1 MNVISPNTHEVIF
14 KVRGSGLSLL
24 ERKMFKC
31 MAVICERGG
40 TGDNWARIRHTDFG
54 VNNNGGV
61 TRAQAIQAGIGG
73 EYKGYIQIKNGYIQ
87 GQQSKGYLV
96 TDRGKNALKKVLKI
110 FFREAA
116 LGEGAD
122 DRKKWKQKAP
132 DDRLRAIH
140 RETLKGINLS
150 NQFPSTGE
158 LQDPLDTLE
167 FYRAYRRCKGPN
179 TNITSD
185 ANGRIYYPLV
195 NMTKGLRPLV
205 TLEQE
210 GGQPLAEVDIKCC
223 GAQMMLKTDLVDPE
237 EKHEWGK
244 LIHGGQFYRL
254 FSKNERSVSST
265 KKWVNAA
272 FNGYRER
279 KVWEGMVG
287 VFPRTTATLEKQ
299 TGIDLM
305 KMESVIMNSLLEKMT
320 NKGIPLLRL
329 HDAFLCREADK
340 KQVSQVM
347 KTAGIATDH
356 DKPSLSMLMS
366 MYVSD

>member
-73 EYKGYIQIKNGYIQ
+73 DYKGYIWIKNGYIQ

-96 TDRGKNALKKVLKI
+96 KDRGKNALKKVLKLE
-110 FFREAA
+110 FREAA
-116 LGEGAD
+116 IGEGAD
-122 DRKKWKQKAP
+122 DRKKRQQKAP

-158 LQDPLDTLE
+158 LQNPLDTLE
-167 FYRAYRRCKGPN
+167 FYRAYRRFKGPN
-179 TNITSD
+179 ANITSD

-195 NMTKGLRPLV
+195 NMKKGLRPLV
-205 TLEQE
+205 TLEEE
-210 GGQPLAEVDIKCC
+210 GGEPLAEVDIKCC
-223 GAQMMLKTDLVDPE
+223 GAQMMLKAGLVDPE
-237 EKHEWGK
+237 EKEKWADLIYNDQLYEYIWPNK
-244 LIHGGQFYRL
+244 L
-254 FSKNERSVSST
+254 SRSLA
-265 KKWVNAA
+265 KRGVNAV
-272 FNGYRER
+272 FNGSRKKTYER
-279 KVWEGMVG
+279 MVG

-305 KMESVIMNSLLEKMT
+305 KMESVIMNSLLEKIT

-347 KTAGIATDH
+347 KSAGIATDH
-356 DKPSLSMLMS
+356 DKPSLGKLMS

>member
-40 TGDNWARIRHTDFG
+40 TGDNWARIRHTNFG

-73 EYKGYIQIKNGYIQ
+73 DYKGYIRIKNGYIQ

-110 FFREAA
+110 SFREAA
-116 LGEGAD
+116 IGEGAD

-140 RETLKGINLS
+140 RETLKAVNLS
-150 NQFPSTGE
+150 NQFPPTGE

-179 TNITSD
+179 TKITSD

-195 NMTKGLRPLV
+195 NMKKGLRPLV
-205 TLEQE
+205 TLEEE
-210 GGQPLAEVDIKCC
+210 GGQPLAEVDIKCS
-223 GAQMMLKTDLVDPE
+223 GAQMMLKAGLVASE
-237 EKHEWGK
+237 EKEKWAD
-244 LIHGGQFYRL
+244 LIYNDQLYEYIWQNRL
-254 FSKNERSVSST
+254 HRSKA
-265 KKWVNAA
+265 KKGVNAV
-272 FNGYRER
+272 FNGSRGKSYQRMMR
-279 KVWEGMVG
+279 

-299 TGIDLM
+299 TGLDLM
-305 KMESVIMNSLLEKMT
+305 KMESEIMNSLLEKMT

-356 DKPSLSMLMS
+356 DKPSLGKLMS

>member
-73 EYKGYIQIKNGYIQ
+73 DYKGYIRIKNGYIQ

-96 TDRGKNALKKVLKI
+96 TDRGKNALKKVSKI
-110 FFREAA
+110 SFREAA
-116 LGEGAD
+116 IGEGAD

-140 RETLKGINLS
+140 RETLKAVNLS
-150 NQFPSTGE
+150 NQFPPTGE

-179 TNITSD
+179 TKITSD

-195 NMTKGLRPLV
+195 NMKKGLRPLV
-205 TLEQE
+205 TLEEE
-210 GGQPLAEVDIKCC
+210 GGQPLAEVDIKCS
-223 GAQMMLKTDLVDPE
+223 GAQMMLKAGLVAPE
-237 EKHEWGK
+237 EKEKWAD
-244 LIHGGQFYRL
+244 LIYNDQLYEYIWQNTLHR
-254 FSKNERSVSST
+254 SKA
-265 KKWVNAA
+265 KKGVNAV
-272 FNGYRER
+272 FNGSRGKSYQRMMR
-279 KVWEGMVG
+279 

-299 TGIDLM
+299 TGLDLM
-305 KMESVIMNSLLEKMT
+305 KMESEIMNSLLEKMT

>member
-73 EYKGYIQIKNGYIQ
+73 DYKGYIWIKNGYIQ

-96 TDRGKNALKKVLKI
+96 KDRGKNALKKVLKLE
-110 FFREAA
+110 FREAA
-116 LGEGAD
+116 IGEGAD
-122 DRKKWKQKAP
+122 DRKKRQQKAP

-158 LQDPLDTLE
+158 LQNPLDTLE
-167 FYRAYRRCKGPN
+167 FYRAYRRFKGPN
-179 TNITSD
+179 ANITSD
-185 ANGRIYYPLV
+185 ANGRIYYPLGY
-195 NMTKGLRPLV
+195 MTKVLRPLV

-210 GGQPLAEVDIKCC
+210 GGEPLAEVDIKCC
-223 GAQMMLKTDLVDPE
+223 GAQMMLKAGLVDPE
-237 EKHEWGK
+237 EKEKWADLICNDQLYEYIWQNK
-244 LIHGGQFYRL
+244 L
-254 FSKNERSVSST
+254 SRSLA
-265 KKWVNAA
+265 KKWVNAV
-272 FNGYRER
+272 FNGSRKKTYER
-279 KVWEGMVG
+279 MLR

-299 TGIDLM
+299 TGIDHG
-305 KMESVIMNSLLEKMT
+305 VFGN
-320 NKGIPLLRL
+320 IPALPY
-329 HDAFLCREADK
+329 
-340 KQVSQVM
+340 Q
-347 KTAGIATDH
+347 
-356 DKPSLSMLMS
+356 MLQI
-366 MYVSD
+366 YPVYN

>member
-40 TGDNWARIRHTDFG
+40 TGDNWARIRHTNFG

-73 EYKGYIQIKNGYIQ
+73 DYKGYIRIKNGYIQ

-116 LGEGAD
+116 IGEGAD

-140 RETLKGINLS
+140 RETLKAVSLS

-179 TNITSD
+179 ANITSD
-185 ANGRIYYPLV
+185 ANGRIYYPLGY
-195 NMTKGLRPLV
+195 MKKGLRPLV
-205 TLEQE
+205 TLEEE
-210 GGQPLAEVDIKCC
+210 GGQPLAEVDIKCS
-223 GAQMMLKTDLVDPE
+223 GAQMMLKAGLVASE
-237 EKHEWGK
+237 EKEKWAD
-244 LIHGGQFYRL
+244 LIYNDQLYEYIWQNGLHR
-254 FSKNERSVSST
+254 SKA
-265 KKWVNAA
+265 KKGVNAV
-272 FNGYRER
+272 FNGSRGKSYQRMMR
-279 KVWEGMVG
+279 

-299 TGIDLM
+299 TGLDLM
-305 KMESVIMNSLLEKMT
+305 KMESEIMNSLLEKMT

>member
-1 MNVISPNTHEVIF
+1 MNVISPNTHEVVF
-14 KVRGSGLSLL
+14 KIRGSGFSLL

-31 MAVICERGG
+31 MAVICDRGG
-40 TGDNWARIRHTDFG
+40 TGNKFARIRHTDFG
-54 VNNNGGV
+54 VNDHGGV
-61 TRAQAIQAGIGG
+61 TRAQAIQAGIAG
-73 EYKGYIQIKNGYIQ
+73 EYKGYIQIKNGYLQ
-87 GQQSKGYLV
+87 GKYSKGYLV
-96 TDRGKNALKKVLKI
+96 TELGRKELKKVGKLEFK
-110 FFREAA
+110 EAA
-116 LGEGAD
+116 LGEGRAD
-122 DRKKWKQKAP
+122 KKQRKQKAP

-185 ANGRIYYPLV
+185 ANGRIYYPIGY
-195 NMTKGLRPLV
+195 MKKGLRPLV
-205 TLEQE
+205 TLEKE

-237 EKHEWGK
+237 ERQEWGK
-244 LIHGGQFYRL
+244 LIHEGQFYRL

-279 KVWEGMVG
+279 KVWERMVG

-299 TGIDLM
+299 IGIDLM
-305 KMESVIMNSLLEKMT
+305 KMESEIMNSLLEKMT

>member
-1 MNVISPNTHEVIF
+1 MNVISPNTHEVVF
-14 KVRGSGLSLL
+14 KVRGSLSLL

-31 MAVICERGG
+31 MAVICDRGG
-40 TGDNWARIRHTDFG
+40 SGKNFARIRYTDFR
-54 VNNNGGV
+54 VNNYGGV

-73 EYKGYIQIKNGYIQ
+73 EYEGYIQIKNGYIQ

-96 TDRGKNALKKVLKI
+96 TDRGKNVLNKVLKI

-116 LGEGAD
+116 IGEGAD

-179 TNITSD
+179 ANITSD
-185 ANGRIYYPLV
+185 ANGRIYYPLGYMKKV
-195 NMTKGLRPLV
+195 LRPLV
-205 TLEQE
+205 TLEEE
-210 GGQPLAEVDIKCC
+210 GGQPLAEVDIKCS
-223 GAQMMLKTDLVDPE
+223 GAQMMLKAGLVVPE
-237 EKHEWGK
+237 EKEKWAD
-244 LIHGGQFYRL
+244 LIYNDQLYEYIWQNRL
-254 FSKNERSVSST
+254 HRSKA
-265 KKWVNAA
+265 KKGVNAV
-272 FNGYRER
+272 FNGSRGKSYQRMMR
-279 KVWEGMVG
+279 
-287 VFPRTTATLEKQ
+287 VFPETTATLKIK
-299 TGIDLM
+299 TGLDLM

>member
-1 MNVISPNTHEVIF
+1 MNVISPDTHEVVF
-14 KVRGSGLSLL
+14 NVRGSGLSLL

-31 MAVICERGG
+31 MAVICDRGG
-40 TGDNWARIRHTDFG
+40 TGNKFARIRHTDFG
-54 VNNNGGV
+54 VNDHGGV
-61 TRAQAIQAGIGG
+61 TRAQAIQAGIAG
-73 EYKGYIQIKNGYIQ
+73 EYKGYIQIKNGYLQ
-87 GQQSKGYLV
+87 GKYSKGYLV
-96 TDRGKNALKKVLKI
+96 TELGRKELKKVLKLG
-110 FFREAA
+110 FREAA
-116 LGEGAD
+116 IGKGTAG
-122 DRKKWKQKAP
+122 RKKAKQKAP

-140 RETLKGINLS
+140 RETLKAINLS

-179 TNITSD
+179 TKITSD

-195 NMTKGLRPLV
+195 NMKKGLRPLV

-254 FSKNERSVSST
+254 FSKNERSRSKA
-265 KKWVNAA
+265 KKGVNAV
-272 FNGYRER
+272 FNGSRGKSYQRMMR
-279 KVWEGMVG
+279 
-287 VFPRTTATLEKQ
+287 VFPRTTATLEIQ
-299 TGIDLM
+299 TGLDLM
-305 KMESVIMNSLLEKMT
+305 KMESEIMNSLLEKMT

-356 DKPSLSMLMS
+356 DKPVNARPIPVRSPG
-366 MYVSD
+366 

>member
-1 MNVISPNTHEVIF
+1 MNVISPNTHEVTF
-14 KVRGSGLSLL
+14 KVRGSGFSLL

-40 TGDNWARIRHTDFG
+40 TGDNWARIHNKKFG
-54 VNNNGGV
+54 VNDNGGV
-61 TRAQAIQAGIGG
+61 TRAQAIQAGIAGD
-73 EYKGYIQIKNGYIQ
+73 YKGYIQIKNGYLQ
-87 GQQSKGYLV
+87 GRFSKGYLV
-96 TDRGKNALKKVLKI
+96 TKLGRKELKKVLKLE
-110 FFREAA
+110 FRETAI
-116 LGEGAD
+116 GEGAD
-122 DRKKWKQKAP
+122 DRKKRQQKAP

-158 LQDPLDTLE
+158 LQDPLLTSE
-167 FYRAYRRCKGPN
+167 FYRAYRRFKGPN
-179 TNITSD
+179 ANITSD
-185 ANGRIYYPLV
+185 ANGRIYYPLG
-195 NMTKGLRPLV
+195 NMKKGLRPLV

-210 GGQPLAEVDIKCC
+210 GGEPLAEVDIKCC
-223 GAQMMLKTDLVDPE
+223 GAQMMLKADLVDPE
-237 EKHEWGK
+237 EKEKWADLIYNDQLYEYIWPNK
-244 LIHGGQFYRL
+244 L
-254 FSKNERSVSST
+254 SRSLA
-265 KKWVNAA
+265 KRGVNAV
-272 FNGYRER
+272 FNGSRKKTYER
-279 KVWEGMVG
+279 MMR

-305 KMESVIMNSLLEKMT
+305 KMESVIMNSLLEKIT

-347 KTAGIATDH
+347 KSAGIATDH
-356 DKPSLSMLMS
+356 DKPSLGKLMS

>member
-1 MNVISPNTHEVIF
+1 MNVISPNTHEVTF
-14 KVRGSGLSLL
+14 KVRGSGFSLL

-40 TGDNWARIRHTDFG
+40 TGDNWARIHNKKFG
-54 VNNNGGV
+54 VNDNGGV
-61 TRAQAIQAGIGG
+61 TRAQAIQAGIAGD
-73 EYKGYIQIKNGYIQ
+73 YKGYIQIKNGYLQ
-87 GQQSKGYLV
+87 GRFSKGYLV
-96 TDRGKNALKKVLKI
+96 TKLGRKELKKVSKLE
-110 FFREAA
+110 FREAA
-116 LGEGAD
+116 IGEGAD
-122 DRKKWKQKAP
+122 DRKKRQQKAP

-158 LQDPLDTLE
+158 LQDPLLTSE
-167 FYRAYRRCKGPN
+167 FYRAYRRFKGPN
-179 TNITSD
+179 ANITSD
-185 ANGRIYYPLV
+185 ANGRIYYPLGY
-195 NMTKGLRPLV
+195 MTKVLRPLV

-210 GGQPLAEVDIKCC
+210 GGEPLAEVDIKCC
-223 GAQMMLKTDLVDPE
+223 GAQMMLKADLVDPE
-237 EKHEWGK
+237 EKEKWADLIYNDQLYEYIWPNK
-244 LIHGGQFYRL
+244 L
-254 FSKNERSVSST
+254 SRSLA
-265 KKWVNAA
+265 KRGVNAV
-272 FNGYRER
+272 FNGSRKKTYER
-279 KVWEGMVG
+279 MLR

-305 KMESVIMNSLLEKMT
+305 KMESVIMNSLLEKIT

-347 KTAGIATDH
+347 KSAGIATDH
-356 DKPSLSMLMS
+356 DKPSLGKLMS

>member
-40 TGDNWARIRHTDFG
+40 TGDNWARIRHTNFG

-61 TRAQAIQAGIGG
+61 TRAQSIQAGIGG
-73 EYKGYIQIKNGYIQ
+73 DYKGYIRIKNGYIQ

-110 FFREAA
+110 SFREAA
-116 LGEGAD
+116 IGEGAD

-140 RETLKGINLS
+140 RETLKAVSLS

-179 TNITSD
+179 ANITSD
-185 ANGRIYYPLV
+185 ANGRIYYPLGY
-195 NMTKGLRPLV
+195 MKKGLRPLV
-205 TLEQE
+205 TLEEE
-210 GGQPLAEVDIKCC
+210 GGQPLAEVDIKCS
-223 GAQMMLKTDLVDPE
+223 GAQMMLKAGLVAPE
-237 EKHEWGK
+237 EKQKWAD
-244 LIHGGQFYRL
+244 LIYNDQLYEYIWQNTLHR
-254 FSKNERSVSST
+254 SKA
-265 KKWVNAA
+265 KKGVNAV
-272 FNGYRER
+272 FNGSRGKSYQRMMR
-279 KVWEGMVG
+279 

-299 TGIDLM
+299 TGLDLM
-305 KMESVIMNSLLEKMT
+305 KMESVIMNTLMEIIT

-340 KQVSQVM
+340 KQVSRVM

-366 MYVSD
+366 MYVLD